1 MEGLTILGLAAGCC
15 STFALLPQAMKV
27 WTTGKVDQISIGML
41 SLMLTGAC
49 LWLTYGLLKMDVSII
64 WANAVA
70 LIFIVYMF
78 TVKVRDMRHVG
89 QGSS

>member
-1 MEGLTILGLAAGCC
+1 MDGVTVLGLVAGCC

-27 WTTGKVDQISIGML
+27 WTTGKVDQISLGML
-41 SLMLTGAC
+41 SLMLTGAF
-49 LWLTYGLLKMDVSII
+49 LWLTYGILKVDVSII

-78 TVKVRDMRHVG
+78 TVKVKDMRA
-89 QGSS
+89 QASS

>member
-1 MEGLTILGLAAGCC
+1 MDGVTVLGLVAGCC

-41 SLMLTGAC
+41 SLMLTGAL
-49 LWLTYGLLKMDVSII
+49 LWLTYGILKVDVSII

-78 TVKVRDMRHVG
+78 TVKVKDMRA
-89 QGSS
+89 QASS